1 MQNFGMVENSFI
13 RVVDDNT
20 GSEITRYDLKEKL
33 EILLQLSQ
41 VKSTEMDLVG
51 NSTL

>member
-20 GSEITRYDLKEKL
+20 GSEITRYDLKEKF